1 MADLFGTAS
10 PSDPEP
16 QEFSSFL
23 QQLLHNSSSSS
34 TSSSSALPLKPKM
47 VHSLSAPRQ
56 LSVLPEVGNFVDRL
70 RFGVAANLSESDG
83 VNNFFGALPVGVVD
97 SDANATSKRRAVSME
112 NSVGYLS
119 CDSENGPDATEG
131 PSKPRNSSK
140 RSRAAEVHNL
150 SEKRRRSRI
159 NEKMRALQNLIPNS
173 NKTDKA
179 SMLDE
184 AIEYL
189 KQLQLQVQ
197 MLSMR
202 NGLSLHPLCLPG
214 VLQHVQGSTMGMG
227 FDEGIGLFNANV
239 SAGTF
244 STNESLMQ
252 TALGL
257 PSQCTNAHPS
267 TLISSVTNISPSE
280 TVFESTMHAQYVPV
294 NLSMSSEESCR
305 EGFQVQMDSDH
316 NGKNSSS
323 GVL

>member
-173 NKTDKA
+173 NK
-179 SMLDE
+179 
-184 AIEYL
+184 
-189 KQLQLQVQ
+189 